1 MSLASA
7 TVGRPLIITIELQE
21 VGRNV
26 HGLLPSVRAANDHRL
41 LVGDLIERD
50 LLDRSPRSIRTAS
63 DTDDHLVHVRPFIA
77 PSPHL

>member
-50 LLDRSPRSIRTAS
+50 LPRQVAPVDQDGVRS
-63 DTDDHLVHVRPFIA
+63 DDDLVHVRPFIA